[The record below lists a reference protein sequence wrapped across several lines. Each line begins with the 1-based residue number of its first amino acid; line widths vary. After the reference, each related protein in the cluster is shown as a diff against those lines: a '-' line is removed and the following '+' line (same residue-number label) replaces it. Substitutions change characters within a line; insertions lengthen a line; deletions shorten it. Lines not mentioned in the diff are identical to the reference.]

1 MTVNGGRH
9 MRGRMQER
17 FRLQFP
23 QSLGEF
29 THYED
34 AQAAVDFLSD
44 KGFPVQNLL
53 IVGTDLRLVERVV
66 GRRTWGRVLGQG
78 ALSGIT
84 TGMILGL
91 LLMLV
96 FGGDNPLPLLT
107 MGLAL
112 GIVMGVLTAGL
123 GYSLTQGKRDFDSM
137 SQTVAGKYEVLVE
150 HNMLEQAKDTLAEMP
165 GYRARHFD

>member
-1 MTVNGGRH
+1 
-9 MRGRMQER
+9 MQER

-29 THYED
+29 DHYED

-66 GRRTWGRVLGQG
+66 GRRTWGRVLLQG
-78 ALSGIT
+78 AFSGIT
-84 TGMILGL
+84 TGIILGL
-91 LLMLV
+91 LFMLV
-96 FGGDNPLPLLT
+96 LGGDNPLPLLV
-107 MGLAL
+107 MGLLL

-123 GYSLTQGKRDFDSM
+123 GYSFTQGKRDFDSM
-137 SQTVAGKYEVLVE
+137 SQTIAGKYEVLVE
-150 HNMLEQAKDTLAEMP
+150 HKMAQQAKEMLATMP
-165 GYRARHFD
+165 GFRARKFE